1 LIEAT
6 APGPAR
12 DQMVRKLTEFGDEL
26 EKFPSVAAD
35 GDHSSRA
42 ASKRTIEEALRPA
55 LEALAVLELMI
66 KVNAGAE
73 T

>member
-1 LIEAT
+1 
-6 APGPAR
+6 
-12 DQMVRKLTEFGDEL
+12 MEFDHEL

-35 GDHSSRA
+35 GDHSSRT

-66 KVNAGAE
+66 QASAGAE
-73 T
+73 Q